1 MPENIINT
9 VFPVRQGFDSVP
21 AEVRPPFSPGAG
33 INEVHPVGVEANAGA
48 PGVGTA
54 VNVPAFAD
62 RK

>member
-21 AEVRPPFSPGAG
+21 REVKPPFSPGAG
-33 INEVHPVGVEANAGA
+33 INEVHPVGIEANAGA

-54 VNVPAFAD
+54 VNVPAFAN